1 MESPQLALLLSRT
14 ATQHYAGS
22 ARPDAPVVEDRRS
35 RRRRRAASTG
45 TTEAPGGL
53 SSRRVRLA
61 RPRTTLA
68 AALHRVA
75 DAVAPSCEPHGLA
88 R

>member
-1 MESPQLALLLSRT
+1 MESPQLALLLSRA

-35 RRRRRAASTG
+35 RRRRRVAAAAG
-45 TTEAPGGL
+45 TAQATITPT
-53 SSRRVRLA
+53 RRVRLA
-61 RPRTTLA
+61 RTRTTLA

-75 DAVAPSCEPHGLA
+75 DAVAPSCEPRGLA

>member
-35 RRRRRAASTG
+35 RRRRRASAAG
-45 TTEAPGGL
+45 TEAAVL
-53 SSRRVRLA
+53 TSTRRVRLA
-61 RPRTTLA
+61 RTRTTLA
-68 AALHRVA
+68 TALRRAA
-75 DAVAPSCEPHGLA
+75 DAVAPACEPHGLA

>member
-35 RRRRRAASTG
+35 RRRRRASAAG
-45 TTEAPGGL
+45 TAEGTVRTSAP
-53 SSRRVRLA
+53 RVRLA
-61 RPRTTLA
+61 RTRTTLA
-68 AALHRVA
+68 SALRRAA
-75 DAVAPSCEPHGLA
+75 DAVAPACEPHGLA

>member
-22 ARPDAPVVEDRRS
+22 ARPDAPVVEDRRP
-35 RRRRRAASTG
+35 RRRRRAAAAAGAAEAAITST
-45 TTEAPGGL
+45 
-53 SSRRVRLA
+53 RRVHLA
-61 RPRTTLA
+61 RPRTSLA
-68 AALHRVA
+68 AALRRAA